1 MPEIRYVCLSDL
13 HLGEEDALLTDYTGD
28 NAPPKA
34 SKVLQ
39 ELVRCLRL
47 TLDACGPPPPR
58 KPTLI
63 LNGDVME
70 FALAPVSQAAM
81 AFDQFI
87 GCIMPKG
94 GELFERILVVPG
106 NHDHHLWQTAQ
117 ETQYVNFL
125 DPTAFPPGTRLKEP
139 WHTTDMFVE
148 NANAVPS
155 GLLTRL
161 ISRYDHL
168 SNQQVLVAYPNFGL
182 VKPELQKCVIF
193 HHGHYVESLYHLMS
207 TLKSKVLIPNSDIP
221 VDVWE
226 IEAENFS
233 WIEFFWS
240 TMGEAG
246 QVGTGIENA
255 YDALQNPERL
265 GKFLVDFIKAEAPA
279 HHLPGIPFIEEV
291 MQSLF
296 AAIARKILKSEKL
309 NDDRPLGGDA
319 RDGLKTYWNDSV
331 KTQIHKEIQKRGEEL
346 GIENIKEEVLVF
358 GHTHKPFSWHRDHPE
373 NPIGVPLYNTGGWV
387 VDTGQPA
394 VTHGASMVLL
404 DENLDSTSLLLYKET
419 IDGSATPVTVEW
431 ASGMSD
437 PPSDF
442 LQRIQEQ
449 MTKNKNAWQSFA
461 DTVATTVRDRREKVL
476 TRELRK
482 QDLGQIALQAAVL
495 QADRLLK
502 PHTEAPKG

>member
-1 MPEIRYVCLSDL
+1 VPEIGYVCLSDL
-13 HLGEEDALLTDYTGD
+13 HLGEEDALLTDYVGED
-28 NAPPKA
+28 APPKA
-34 SKVLQ
+34 GKVLQ

-47 TLDACGPPPPR
+47 TLKACGPPPPQ

-63 LNGDVME
+63 LNGDVLE

-94 GELFERILVVPG
+94 DELFERILVVPG

-125 DPTAFPPGTRLKEP
+125 ERKGFPPGKPLKEP
-139 WHTTDMFVE
+139 WHTTNIFVE
-148 NANAVPS
+148 NADAVPS

-161 ISRYDHL
+161 MSRYDHL

-182 VKPELQKCVIF
+182 VKPDLEKCVIF

-207 TLKSKVLIPNSDIP
+207 ALKSKALIPGSP
-221 VDVWE
+221 MPLDVWE

-246 QVGTGIENA
+246 QVGAGIESV
-255 YDALQNPERL
+255 YDAIQNPDRL
-265 GKFLVDFIKAEAPA
+265 GRLLVDFIRAEAPE
-279 HHLPGIPFIEEV
+279 HHLPDIPFIDEEKV

-296 AAIARKILKSEKL
+296 ASIARRILKSEKL
-309 NDDRPLGGDA
+309 NDNRPLSGDA

-331 KTQIHKEIQKRGEEL
+331 KSQIQKEIQKRGEEL
-346 GIENIKEEVLVF
+346 RVENIKEEVLVF
-358 GHTHKPFSWHRDHPE
+358 GHTHKPFSWHRDDPE
-373 NPIGVPLYNTGGWV
+373 NPIGIPIYNTGGWV

-404 DENLDSTSLLLYKET
+404 DENLDSASILLYKET
-419 IDGSATPVTVEW
+419 NDGNAIPVTVEW

-437 PPSDF
+437 PPSAF

-449 MTKNKNAWQSFA
+449 MRKNKDAWQPFA
-461 DTVATTVRDRREKVL
+461 DTVAATVRDRREKVL

-482 QDLGQIALQAAVL
+482 QNLEQIALQTAVL
-495 QADRLLK
+495 R
-502 PHTEAPKG
+502 GR